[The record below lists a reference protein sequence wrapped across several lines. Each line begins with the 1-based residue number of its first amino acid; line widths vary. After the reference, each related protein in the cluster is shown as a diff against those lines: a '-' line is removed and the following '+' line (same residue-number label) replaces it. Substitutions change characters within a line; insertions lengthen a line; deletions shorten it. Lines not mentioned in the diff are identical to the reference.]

1 MAKIS
6 PVSIK
11 YMIHANFSA
20 EGALEKPDVI
30 GAIFGQTE
38 GLLGSDLEMREL
50 QKEGK
55 IGRIEVDLE
64 RSDKRT
70 TGVIR
75 IPTAL
80 DQSETTLIAAA
91 VETIERIGPCDSQ
104 INVERIED
112 VRGSKRD
119 YIIERAKKLMGEIKG
134 STDSREIS
142 NEIKDSA
149 KMANVKEYG
158 GEKLPYGDLSGKEL
172 IVVEGRADVLNL
184 MRNGVNNVI
193 AMNGTKLPDSIK
205 ELSKEK
211 EITLF
216 VDGDRGGKLIIKNVI
231 DNADVNYIAIAPD
244 GKEVEELAGKEI
256 LMNLR
261 RKVSLKEFL
270 AQERFP
276 RRNRESEEQNEKKE
290 IILSDDKKNKLKE
303 ISDQN
308 QGTGKAILLN
318 ESLEEIKKVSAKR
331 LGTEFEKLD
340 SRPTFIVI
348 DGIATSTI
356 IKAAEEA
363 KCDVI
368 VAKNFTTTDTKIKL
382 LSL

>member
-1 MAKIS
+1 
-6 PVSIK
+6 
-11 YMIHANFSA
+11 
-20 EGALEKPDVI
+20 
-30 GAIFGQTE
+30 
-38 GLLGSDLEMREL
+38 
-50 QKEGK
+50 
-55 IGRIEVDLE
+55 
-64 RSDKRT
+64 
-70 TGVIR
+70 
-75 IPTAL
+75 
-80 DQSETTLIAAA
+80 
-91 VETIERIGPCDSQ
+91 
-104 INVERIED
+104 
-112 VRGSKRD
+112 
-119 YIIERAKKLMGEIKG
+119 
-134 STDSREIS
+134 
-142 NEIKDSA
+142 
-149 KMANVKEYG
+149 
-158 GEKLPYGDLSGKEL
+158 
-172 IVVEGRADVLNL
+172 
-184 MRNGVNNVI
+184 
-193 AMNGTKLPDSIK
+193 
-205 ELSKEK
+205 
-211 EITLF
+211 LF